1 MEIKLFIFLLLD
13 AKNAVGQMTFFLSNS
28 WHWMT
33 DQTTCVFVCVF
44 TYMLFLFFPKFYLW
58 SSQLNFQ
65 SCLVAAG
72 RWRRCVFQWHHYQK
86 LLRPPSLIGGHLESP
101 ACRFS
106 FHILHL
112 HALLL
117 LLRVL
122 QTVFRVAAQLEL
134 QGMFLS
140 WFTCG
145 KSVDLHEILV
155 YKGKTTSCFKPPINV
170 PIHARWI
177 I

>member
-44 TYMLFLFFPKFYLW
+44 TYMLFFFPPQIL
-58 SSQLNFQ
+58 S
-65 SCLVAAG
+65 LVLSAQFPVMSAGSWQVAPLRLPVTSLPEAA
-72 RWRRCVFQWHHYQK
+72 
-86 LLRPPSLIGGHLESP
+86 PPSVTDWRTPWIP

-145 KSVDLHEILV
+145 ESVDLHEILV
-155 YKGKTTSCFKPPINV
+155 
-170 PIHARWI
+170 
-177 I
+177 